1 VADHITAARHELNL
15 AWLDVERMP
24 SNCEGGIRLT
34 ARALEA
40 SGRAHAH
47 LNSVEGPERAANTQL
62 YGEANFVGQYLN
74 ERMNR
79 LAVACAVPGAV
90 RNLPLTSR
98 ATYQRILK
106 EQAEKARKRARRA

>member
-1 VADHITAARHELNL
+1 
-15 AWLDVERMP
+15 
-24 SNCEGGIRLT
+24 
-34 ARALEA
+34 
-40 SGRAHAH
+40 
-47 LNSVEGPERAANTQL
+47 
-62 YGEANFVGQYLN
+62 
-74 ERMNR
+74 MNR